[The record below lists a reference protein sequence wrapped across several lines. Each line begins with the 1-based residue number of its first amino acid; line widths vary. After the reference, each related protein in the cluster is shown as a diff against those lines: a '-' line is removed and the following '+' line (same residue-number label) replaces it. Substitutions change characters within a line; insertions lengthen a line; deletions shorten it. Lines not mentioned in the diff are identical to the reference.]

1 MKIRI
6 ALLVLVIFFLA
17 WSAFQPNGVL
27 VTVQNNFW
35 AINLQNLL
43 KTEHGQLNQVSLPT
57 FTSHSSVLLARQ
69 AIREEQLEFSQSV
82 LLPLLDD
89 QDRVVQGTYAEL
101 LYAKGQKIEAI
112 GIWEKLSDTIVLE
125 RVGNQS
131 SAEGDRKNLLAAYQS
146 LYQLDQA
153 KYTSSLAFTLKS
165 QGQLKEAEEL
175 LIRSRKDF
183 PDSEY
188 KSDWLRYL
196 ADIYSANSD
205 WQKAEDVYRQVILE
219 NPKDGR
225 AWRNLGL
232 LYTSHLDMPDKAIE
246 CFQEMISISPSES
259 YGYSLLAQTYETI
272 GDTEKAISTY
282 QALLVIDPGNTAA
295 LEAIERLSDLEP

>member
-6 ALLVLVIFFLA
+6 ALLLLVIFFLV

-27 VTVQNNFW
+27 VTLQNNFL

-69 AIREEQLEFSQSV
+69 AIREEQLEFAQSV

-89 QDRVVQGTYAEL
+89 QDRAVQGTYAEL

-112 GIWEKLSDTIVLE
+112 GIWEKLMIH
-125 RVGNQS
+125 S
-131 SAEGDRKNLLAAYQS
+131 SWKGANHQAQKVMGKICLRDQS

-153 KYTSSLAFTLKS
+153 KYTSVLRLRLRARDNERGRRASL
-165 QGQLKEAEEL
+165 
-175 LIRSRKDF
+175 RSRNDF
-183 PDSEY
+183 PTLNIV
-188 KSDWLRYL
+188 WLASL
-196 ADIYSANSD
+196 PCDIYSANSD
-205 WQKAEDVYRQVILE
+205 WHKAEGVYRQVILE
-219 NPKDGR
+219 NRRMEEPG
-225 AWRNLGL
+225 NLGL